1 MNETVLDQLE
11 KAKRK
16 HPTFPKS
23 SIGGLAIIAEE
34 FSELSVAFAKL
45 CQGVNDKAN
54 DDNLREEAAHVAVTA
69 IRFLEALKK
78 ENNE

>member
-1 MNETVLDQLE
+1 MNKTVLDQLE

-34 FSELSVAFAKL
+34 FGELSTAFTRL

-54 DDNLREEAAHVAVTA
+54 NDNLQEEAAHVAVTA
-69 IRFLEALKK
+69 IRFLETMADEL
-78 ENNE
+78 